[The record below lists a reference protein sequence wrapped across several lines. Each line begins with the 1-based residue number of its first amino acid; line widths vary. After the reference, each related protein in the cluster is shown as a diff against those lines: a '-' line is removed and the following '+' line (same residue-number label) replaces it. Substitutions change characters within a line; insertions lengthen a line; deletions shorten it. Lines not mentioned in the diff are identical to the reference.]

1 MRRAFLDANV
11 LFSAAYR
18 EGAGLIRLWSLPG
31 GAELVTSAYAAEEA
45 RRNLSRP
52 DQHARLEALLAR
64 TRLVPESNL
73 PMPAGV
79 SLPDKEHPIL
89 KAAIAAGA
97 THLVTG
103 DVKDFGRY
111 FGKRIAEILVLAPA
125 DFAKVI
131 TGVLA

>member
-18 EGAGLIRLWSLPG
+18 EGAGLIRSWSLP

-45 RRNLSRP
+45 RRNLATP
-52 DQHARLEALLAR
+52 DQHARLESLLAR
-64 TRLVPESNL
+64 TRLVPESNI
-73 PMPAGV
+73 PMPADI
-79 SLPDKEHPIL
+79 SLPDKDHPIL
-89 KAAIAAGA
+89 RAAIAAGA

-111 FGKRIAEILVLAPA
+111 FGKRLAGVLVVAPA
-125 DFAKVI
+125 DFAKV
-131 TGVLA
+131 